1 MTVKPSGHLLKLFHI
16 VDHVC
21 IRAISALLAF
31 DGTWC
36 VIKVLRLEL
45 SHCAELTVS
54 VSILGH
60 TLSAFL
66 AFTLLWLRK
75 FLDERVGV
83 IRVTLWLAISRHI
96 LPRESQS
103 SLTVFAFGVVYIK
116 ISLVAGA
123 FPLTAHYAH

>member
-21 IRAISALLAF
+21 IRAISAFLAF

-36 VIKVLRLEL
+36 IVKVLRLEL

-54 VSILGH
+54 VCILRH

-66 AFTLLWLRK
+66 AFTFLWLRE

-96 LPRESQS
+96 FPREGQG
-103 SLTVFAFGVVYIK
+103 SLTIFAFGVVYIE
-116 ISLVAGA
+116 ISLVASA
-123 FPLTAHYAH
+123 FPLTAYYAH

>member
-1 MTVKPSGHLLKLFHI
+1 MTVKPSWHLLELFNI
-16 VDHVC
+16 IDHVC

-36 VIKVLRLEL
+36 VVKVLRLEL

-54 VSILGH
+54 VSIFGH

-66 AFTLLWLRK
+66 AFTFLWFGE

-83 IRVTLWLAISRHI
+83 IRVTLWLAISGHI
-96 LPRESQS
+96 FPREGQG
-103 SLTVFAFGVVYIK
+103 SLTVFTFGVVYIK